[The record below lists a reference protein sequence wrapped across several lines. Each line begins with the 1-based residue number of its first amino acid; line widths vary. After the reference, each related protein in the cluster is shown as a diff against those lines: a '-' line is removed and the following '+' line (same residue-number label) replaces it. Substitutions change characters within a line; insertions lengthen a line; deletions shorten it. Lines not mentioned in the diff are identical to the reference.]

1 MTDKKTNTKSLQ
13 GKKIW
18 LSPPHLGG
26 NELKYIQDAFDT
38 NWISQYGSNID
49 AFEKTIEDYLGYN
62 SFVTALSSGTAA
74 IHLALRLLDV
84 KEGDFVLCQSFTFV
98 ASANPVLYQK
108 AIPVFIDSEAT
119 TWNLCPNALEDA
131 IKYCLQQ
138 GKKPKAIIA
147 VSLYGMP
154 FMVDEIIEISRKY
167 EIPIIEDSAE
177 ALGSKY
183 KGKGCGTFGD
193 FSIIS
198 FNGNKIITTS
208 GGGILISRN
217 QQYKDKALYFSTQA
231 KENKD
236 YYSHSEV
243 GYNYRMSNISAGIG
257 LGQMEILEDRISKRR
272 DNHSFYHEIFIND
285 EHINLFKEPNEDYFS
300 NYWLNTVT
308 IEENDFG
315 VTKENVKKIFS
326 ENNIET
332 RYLWKPMHLQALFN
346 KYKFFGNNL
355 SGILFDK
362 GLCLPSGTNLSDND
376 KDKIRS
382 LLINIKD

>member
-1 MTDKKTNTKSLQ
+1 MQ
-13 GKKIW
+13 GEKIW

-26 NELKYIQDAFDT
+26 SELKYIQDAFDT

-49 AFEKTIEDYLGYN
+49 AFEKTIEDYLGYD

-74 IHLALRLLDV
+74 IHIALRLLDV

-98 ASANPVLYQK
+98 ASANPVLYQN
-108 AIPVFIDSEAT
+108 AIPVFIDSEAS
-119 TWNLCPNALEDA
+119 TWNMCPNALEDA

-154 FMVDEIIEISRKY
+154 FMVDEITEIAKKY

-183 KGKGCGTFGD
+183 KDRPCGTFGD
-193 FSIIS
+193 LSIIS

-217 QQYKDKALYFSTQA
+217 QQLTDKALYLATQA
-231 KENKD
+231 KENRD

-257 LGQMEILEDRISKRR
+257 RGQMEVLEDRILKRR
-272 DNHSFYHEIFIND
+272 KNHSFYNEIFKNYD
-285 EHINLFKEPNEDYFS
+285 EIDLFAEPNDDFYS
-300 NYWLNTVT
+300 NYWLNTIT
-308 IEENDFG
+308 IEENNYQI
-315 VTKENVKKIFS
+315 TKEKLKKIFI

-332 RYLWKPMHLQALFN
+332 RYLWKPMHLQTLFGG
-346 KYKFFGNNL
+346 YKFFGNNL
-355 SGILFDK
+355 CGILFDK
-362 GLCLPSGTNLSDND
+362 GLCLPSGTNLTDES
-376 KDKIRS
+376 KSKIRD
-382 LLINIKD
+382 LLTDIRV

>member
-1 MTDKKTNTKSLQ
+1 MQ

-18 LSPPHLGG
+18 LSPPHQGG
-26 NELKYIQDAFDT
+26 SELKYIQDAFDT
-38 NWISQYGSNID
+38 NWISQDGSNLD
-49 AFEKTIEDYLGYN
+49 AFEKTIEDYLGYD

-98 ASANPVLYQK
+98 ASVNPVLYQN
-108 AIPVFIDSEAT
+108 AIPVFIDSEVT
-119 TWNLCPNALEDA
+119 TWNMCPNALEDA

-154 FMVDEIIEISRKY
+154 FMVDEITEIAKRY

-183 KGKGCGTFGD
+183 KDKPCGTFGD
-193 FSIIS
+193 LSIIS

-208 GGGILISRN
+208 GGGILISRD
-217 QQYKDKALYFSTQA
+217 QQHRDKALYLATQA
-231 KENKD
+231 KENRD

-257 LGQMEILEDRISKRR
+257 RGQMEVLEDRIVKRR
-272 DNHSFYHEIFIND
+272 ENHNFYNEIFKNYD
-285 EHINLFKEPNEDYFS
+285 EINLFTEPNDDFYS
-300 NYWLNTVT
+300 NYWLNTII
-308 IEENDFG
+308 IEQNSDG
-315 VTKENVKKIFS
+315 ITKENLKKIFTK
-326 ENNIET
+326 NNIET
-332 RYLWKPMHLQALFN
+332 RYLWKPMHLQALFG
-346 KYKFFGNNL
+346 KYNFFGNNL
-355 SGILFDK
+355 CGILFEK
-362 GLCLPSGTNLSDND
+362 GLCLPSGTNLIEED
-376 KDKIRS
+376 KNRIKDI
-382 LLINIKD
+382 LINLRY